1 MDTPNALS
9 GDQDVQRVVD
19 DIWKNALSLIGS
31 DLGKLA
37 YLASLRDLNSGLY
50 HHYGLE
56 TVYSAER
63 ADRALRET
71 HLRLFYEWLKKP
83 LAEQKEDVEF
93 FLRTVE
99 GEPQTVIEHW
109 KILEPYRNYVP
120 VDADAPGRDLFLC
133 DIGIIVDLLWRELF
147 PPARL
152 PGA

>member
-1 MDTPNALS
+1 MSASSDFS
-9 GDQDVQRVVD
+9 GDPDLQRVVD
-19 DIWKNALSLIGS
+19 DIWKNAVSLIGS

-37 YLASLRDLNSGLY
+37 YLTSLRDPNSGLY

-56 TVYSAER
+56 TVYSPER
-63 ADRALRET
+63 ADQALRQT

-99 GEPQTVIEHW
+99 GEPRTVIEHW
-109 KILEPYRNYVP
+109 KVLEPYRNYVP
-120 VDADAPGRDLFLC
+120 VEADVAGRDLFFG

-147 PPARL
+147 PPAHL
-152 PGA
+152 PDA